1 LLYLGLKVEGDQVN
15 YTALRVAE
23 TVRKICQGHRYLKC
37 HVELIYQYA
46 RVVVTKM
53 HAKWN
58 ALVIDEQKE
67 PTADWLH
74 KFELLA
80 NKAYH
85 KVLYCM
91 KLLKSMVE
99 QHRDIGPQNY
109 FYFSGYMSG
118 ILLNSK

>member
-1 LLYLGLKVEGDQVN
+1 MFLLLYLGLKVEGTQEN

-53 HAKWN
+53 HAKWD
-58 ALVIDEQKE
+58 ALVLDEQRE
-67 PTADWLH
+67 PTHDWLQ
-74 KFELLA
+74 KFEKLA
-80 NKAYH
+80 NKAYS

-99 QHRDIGPQNY
+99 
-109 FYFSGYMSG
+109 
-118 ILLNSK
+118 